1 MERPRVLLAAHDDAA
16 AIAHALARAG
26 FEVIGSEEAFES
38 MLVAGDKPEMAI
50 LDADLAPTIVRRVH
64 RRLNEDE
71 PVPSLILLGDD
82 GGELDDVW
90 QVTDEFVLKPALP
103 DALVYRLQALQIR
116 SGTAVGPTPL
126 ASAAA
131 SAASSEG
138 DAPESETP
146 PSVMIGAHDP
156 NASRVIAVFAPKGGV
171 GKTTV
176 SVNLS
181 VALRM
186 QTRQRVLLLDA
197 DAGVGN
203 VTAVIDVPVRRG
215 LADIADSPPEEWTD
229 EVFGSL
235 VVTHEPSGLEILT
248 WGYEPGD
255 AERIGP
261 DLLIAAVRWA
271 RQHYELIIV
280 DTHPGYD
287 DRTVAMLSVANEILL
302 TVTPEVG
309 PLRNSAQF
317 LHLAHELGIDD
328 TIRVVANR
336 ANHGVAIRD
345 MESALGRPVIA
356 TVVSAGAAAVMAAN
370 AGTPLVLRFPKEK
383 ITADMHRLARIVAG
397 TEEPRHA
404 VQGEKRRFSFATL
417 LRAGD
422 ATSN

>member
-38 MLVAGDKPEMAI
+38 MLVTGDRPEMAVI
-50 LDADLAPTIVRRVH
+50 DADLAPTIVRRVH
-64 RRLNEDE
+64 RRLNESGAI
-71 PVPSLILLGDD
+71 PSLILLGDEA
-82 GGELDDVW
+82 GELDDLW
-90 QVTDEFVLKPALP
+90 QVNDEFFVKPVLP
-103 DALVYRLQALQIR
+103 DALVYRLQAIQIK
-116 SGTAVGPTPL
+116 SGVMA
-126 ASAAA
+126 
-131 SAASSEG
+131 
-138 DAPESETP
+138 TP
-146 PSVMIGAHDP
+146 PPATASDPEAEEASPGPGLIGAHDP
-156 NASRVIAVFAPKGGV
+156 STSRVVAIFAPKGGV

-176 SVNLS
+176 SVNLA

-186 QTRQRVLLLDA
+186 QTRQSVLLLDA

-203 VTAVIDVPVRRG
+203 VTAVIDVPARRG
-215 LADIADSPPEEWTD
+215 LADVADSPPEEWDD
-229 EVFGSL
+229 EAFRSMIAN
-235 VVTHEPSGLEILT
+235 HEPSGLDVLT
-248 WGYEPGD
+248 WGFEPAD

-271 RQHYELIIV
+271 RQHYDIIIV

-336 ANHGVAIRD
+336 SNHGVKIQD

-356 TVVSAGAAAVMAAN
+356 TIVSAGAAAVMAAN
-370 AGTPLVLRFPKEK
+370 AGTPLILRFPKEK
-383 ITADMHRLARIVAG
+383 ITSDIHRLARVVAG
-397 TEEPRHA
+397 TEQPRA
-404 VQGEKRRFSFATL
+404 VAQTDKRRWSFATL

>member
-16 AIAHALARAG
+16 AIAHALAGAG
-26 FEVIGSEEAFES
+26 FEVVGSEEAFES
-38 MLVAGDKPEMAI
+38 MLVDGQKPEMAI
-50 LDADLAPTIVRRVH
+50 IDADLSPSIVRRVH
-64 RRLNEDE
+64 HRLGEIG
-71 PVPSLILLGDD
+71 PIPSLILLGDER
-82 GGELDDVW
+82 GELDDVW
-90 QVTDEFVLKPALP
+90 QVTDEFVLKPVLP
-103 DALVYRLQALQIR
+103 DALVYRLQAIIIR
-116 SGTAVGPTPL
+116 SGTTATPSPMVV
-126 ASAAA
+126 ASPASNGTQDIAADV
-131 SAASSEG
+131 E
-138 DAPESETP
+138 PP

-156 NASRVIAVFAPKGGV
+156 NNARVIAIFAPKGGV

-203 VTAVIDVPVRRG
+203 VTAVIDVPARRG
-215 LADIADSPPEEWTD
+215 LADIADSPAEYWTD
-229 EVFGSL
+229 DAFRSL
-235 VVTHEPSGLEILT
+235 IAVHEPSGLDVLT
-248 WGYEPGD
+248 WGYEPGE

-271 RQHYELIIV
+271 RQNYDIVIV

-356 TVVSAGAAAVMAAN
+356 TVTSAGPAAVMAAN
-370 AGTPLVLRFPKEK
+370 AGTPLIIRFPKEK
-383 ITADMHRLARIVAG
+383 ITADIHRLARVVAG
-397 TEEPRHA
+397 TEQPRGTT
-404 VQGEKRRFSFATL
+404 QTEKRRWSFATL

>member
-16 AIAHALARAG
+16 EIAQALVRAG
-26 FEVIGSEEAFES
+26 FEVIGSEEAFEATI
-38 MLVAGDKPEMAI
+38 VEGHPPEFAI
-50 LDADLAPTIVRRVH
+50 IDADLAPSIVRRVH
-64 RRLNEDE
+64 RRLNENGL
-71 PVPSLILLGDD
+71 VPALILLGDEA
-82 GGELDDVW
+82 GELDDVW
-90 QVTDEFVLKPALP
+90 QVSDEFVVKPVLP
-103 DALVYRLQALQIR
+103 DSLVYRLQAFLIR
-116 SGTAVGPTPL
+116 AGSPGTPSTTPGPTTDTGTEPGTE
-126 ASAAA
+126 A
-131 SAASSEG
+131 
-138 DAPESETP
+138 ETP
-146 PSVMIGAHDP
+146 VMIGAHDP
-156 NASRVIAVFAPKGGV
+156 ASARVIAVFAPKGGV

-203 VTAVIDVPVRRG
+203 VTAVIDVPAKRG
-215 LADIADSPPEEWTD
+215 LADMADSPPELWTD
-229 EVFGSL
+229 DAFRSL
-235 VVTHEPSGLEILT
+235 IVNHEPSGLDVLT
-248 WGYEPGD
+248 WGFEPAD

-261 DLLIAAVRWA
+261 DLMIAAVRWA
-271 RQHYELIIV
+271 RQHYELVIV

-317 LHLAHELGIDD
+317 LQLAHELGIDD

-356 TVVSAGAAAVMAAN
+356 TIVSAGATAVMAAN
-370 AGTPLVLRFPKEK
+370 AGTPLVIRFPKER
-383 ITADMHRLARIVAG
+383 ITADIHRLARIVAG
-397 TEEPRHA
+397 TEEAASVIPSD
-404 VQGEKRRFSFATL
+404 KRRWSFATI
-417 LRAGD
+417 LRAGS
-422 ATSN
+422 ATTN

>member
-1 MERPRVLLAAHDDAA
+1 MEPPRILLAAHDDAA

-26 FEVIGSEEAFES
+26 FEVIGSEEAFEA
-38 MLVAGDKPEMAI
+38 MLVDGEKPDMAI
-50 LDADLAPTIVRRVH
+50 IDADLSPTIVRRVH
-64 RRLNEDE
+64 GRLTEIG
-71 PVPSLILLGDD
+71 PVPSLILLGDE

-90 QVTDEFVLKPALP
+90 QVTDEFVLKPVLP
-103 DALVYRLQALQIR
+103 DALVYRLQALLIK
-116 SGTAVGPTPL
+116 SGVSATPSPTP
-126 ASAAA
+126 ATTVPNGSMD
-131 SAASSEG
+131 G
-138 DAPESETP
+138 DPEAEAP

-156 NASRVIAVFAPKGGV
+156 NNARVIAIFAPKGGV

-203 VTAVIDVPVRRG
+203 VTAVIDVPARRG
-215 LADIADSPPEEWTD
+215 LSDIADSAPEHWTD
-229 EVFGSL
+229 DAFRSL
-235 VVTHEPSGLEILT
+235 VALHEPSGLDVLT

-271 RQHYELIIV
+271 RQHYDLIIV

-356 TVVSAGAAAVMAAN
+356 TVVSAGATAVMAAN
-370 AGTPLVLRFPKEK
+370 AGTPLVIRFPKER
-383 ITADMHRLARIVAG
+383 ITADIHRLARVVAG
-397 TEEPRHA
+397 TEQPRGA
-404 VQGEKRRFSFATL
+404 VQTEKRKWSFATL

>member
-103 DALVYRLQALQIR
+103 DALVYRLQAIQIR
-116 SGTAVGPTPL
+116 SGTAAAPTPL
-126 ASAAA
+126 TSAPGTAAA
-131 SAASSEG
+131 PGG
-138 DAPESETP
+138 DGLEPETP

-229 EVFGSL
+229 EVFASL
-235 VVTHEPSGLEILT
+235 VVTHEPSGLEVLT

-356 TVVSAGAAAVMAAN
+356 TIMSAGAAAVMAAN

-383 ITADMHRLARIVAG
+383 ITADIHRLARVVAG

-404 VQGEKRRFSFATL
+404 VQAEKRRFSFATL

-422 ATSN
+422 AASN

>member
-1 MERPRVLLAAHDDAA
+1 MERPRVLLGAHDDAA
-16 AIAHALARAG
+16 AIAHALAGAG
-26 FEVIGSEEAFES
+26 FEVIGSEEAFEA
-38 MLVAGDKPEMAI
+38 LLNDGQKPEMAI
-50 LDADLAPTIVRRVH
+50 IDADLSPSIVRRVH
-64 RRLNEDE
+64 HHLGEIG
-71 PVPSLILLGDD
+71 PVPSLILLGDE

-90 QVTDEFVLKPALP
+90 QVSDEFVVKPVLP
-103 DALVYRLQALQIR
+103 DALVYRLQAIVIR
-116 SGTAVGPTPL
+116 SGAATTPAPAATSL
-126 ASAAA
+126 AT
-131 SAASSEG
+131 SEMTG
-138 DAPESETP
+138 SAPEVEAA

-156 NASRVIAVFAPKGGV
+156 SHARVIAIFAPKGGV

-203 VTAVIDVPVRRG
+203 VTAVIDVPASRG
-215 LADIADSPPEEWTD
+215 LADIADSPAEYWTD
-229 EVFGSL
+229 DAFRSL
-235 VVTHEPSGLEILT
+235 VAAHEPSGLDVLT
-248 WGYEPGD
+248 WGHEPAE

-271 RQHYELIIV
+271 RQNYDLVIV

-356 TVVSAGAAAVMAAN
+356 TVTSAGPAAVMAAN
-370 AGTPLVLRFPKEK
+370 AGTPLIIRFPKEK
-383 ITADMHRLARIVAG
+383 ITADIHRLARVVAG
-397 TEEPRHA
+397 TEQPRGA
-404 VQGEKRRFSFATL
+404 TQTEKRRWSFATL

>member
-1 MERPRVLLAAHDDAA
+1 VV
-16 AIAHALARAG
+16 AI
-26 FEVIGSEEAFES
+26 
-38 MLVAGDKPEMAI
+38 
-50 LDADLAPTIVRRVH
+50 
-64 RRLNEDE
+64 
-71 PVPSLILLGDD
+71 
-82 GGELDDVW
+82 
-90 QVTDEFVLKPALP
+90 
-103 DALVYRLQALQIR
+103 
-116 SGTAVGPTPL
+116 
-126 ASAAA
+126 
-131 SAASSEG
+131 
-138 DAPESETP
+138 
-146 PSVMIGAHDP
+146 
-156 NASRVIAVFAPKGGV
+156 FAPKGGV

-176 SVNLS
+176 SVNLA

-186 QTRQRVLLLDA
+186 QTRQSVLLLDA

-203 VTAVIDVPVRRG
+203 VTAVIDVPARRG
-215 LADIADSPPEEWTD
+215 LADVADSPPEEWDD
-229 EVFGSL
+229 EAFRSMIAN
-235 VVTHEPSGLEILT
+235 HEPSGLDVLT
-248 WGYEPGD
+248 WGFEPAD

-271 RQHYELIIV
+271 RQHYDIIIV

-336 ANHGVAIRD
+336 SNHGVKIQD

-356 TVVSAGAAAVMAAN
+356 TIVSAGAAAVMAAN
-370 AGTPLVLRFPKEK
+370 AGTPLILRFPKEK
-383 ITADMHRLARIVAG
+383 ITSDIHRLARVVAG
-397 TEEPRHA
+397 TEQPRA
-404 VQGEKRRFSFATL
+404 VAQTDKRRWSFATL

>member
-16 AIAHALARAG
+16 AIAQALARAG
-26 FEVIGSEEAFES
+26 FEVIGSEDAYEALLLE
-38 MLVAGDKPEMAI
+38 GHKPEMAVI
-50 LDADLAPTIVRRVH
+50 DADLAPSTVRRVH
-64 RRLNEDE
+64 ARLNEDG
-71 PVPSLILLGDD
+71 PVPALILLGDENGD
-82 GGELDDVW
+82 LDDVW
-90 QVTDEFVLKPALP
+90 QVSDEFVVKPALP
-103 DALVYRLQALQIR
+103 DALVFRLQALLIR
-116 SGTAVGPTPL
+116 SG
-126 ASAAA
+126 AAA
-131 SAASSEG
+131 
-138 DAPESETP
+138 TP
-146 PSVMIGAHDP
+146 PPTVEDVAPVMIGAHDP
-156 NASRVIAVFAPKGGV
+156 TRSRVVAVFAPKGGV

-176 SVNLS
+176 AVNLS
-181 VALRM
+181 VALRL
-186 QTRQRVLLLDA
+186 QTRVPVLLLDA

-203 VTAVIDVPVRRG
+203 VTAVIDVPARRG
-215 LADIADSPPEEWTD
+215 LADIADSPPEHWDD
-229 EVFGSL
+229 EAFRAM
-235 VVTHEPSGLEILT
+235 VVTHEDSGLDVLT
-248 WGYEPGD
+248 WGFEPGD

-271 RQHYELIIV
+271 RQHYEIIVV

-356 TVVSAGAAAVMAAN
+356 TIVSAGATAVMAAN
-370 AGTPLVLRFPKEK
+370 SGTPLVLRFPKER
-383 ITADMHRLARIVAG
+383 ITADLHRLARVVAG
-397 TEEPRHA
+397 TEEPRA
-404 VQGEKRRFSFATL
+404 VGQTEKRRWSFATI